1 MGKKTKNLTIIKH
14 SLRNF
19 PSKRTLTT
27 TIHHQ
32 LSTAHETLHYLTNST
47 TKLRGMNFKKIPSPK
62 SNHHNY
68 TKENH
73 APSTLNSIPYQSSY
87 RSRGFEK
94 LREFNGLRPYYS
106 KIQGTAEPL

>member
-1 MGKKTKNLTIIKH
+1 MGEKTKNLTIIKH
-14 SLRNF
+14 SLRFF

-32 LSTAHETLHYLTNST
+32 LSTTHETLHCLSNST
-47 TKLRGMNFKKIPSPK
+47 TKLRDINFTKNLSPK

-73 APSTLNSIPYQSSY
+73 TPSTLINTLSIKLPLE
-87 RSRGFEK
+87 GIEK

-106 KIQGTAEPL
+106 KNQGTAEPL